1 MLVELLFVLAVVVG
15 LAIWTVTRP
24 PRQKPGMVR
33 PGQQMQG
40 PSLVERAV
48 AAWWRLFRKYFVDV
62 DATVL
67 ATYALLACVVQ
78 SLAISWMPQ
87 EMLHWFRGE
96 AIKAWMLKRA
106 EEDPKSF
113 VAGLITGQDDLIAAL
128 LRFPPSGWLASAV
141 VLLARMALFPLRT
154 AFDVLTDPRV
164 GRSAVFS
171 IFLPVAVVAAV
182 WEALR
187 RAPGASQASQ
197 ASQGSWPPALLQKVL
212 PTWILQPRQALQAL
226 RASGWDRGAKGVA
239 LATLLSA
246 LLFALAAAAA
256 AAWLPPKL
264 VRWFAGRTDPATYT
278 ASLFASL
285 VVAGALAA
293 LHVDG
298 NVAVEGLGAAA
309 KPVQDTRDARDV
321 HLAFLLATCGAILAA
336 HVLLPSFNRREY
348 SLKRLNLLT
357 I

>member
-15 LAIWTVTRP
+15 LAILTVTRP
-24 PRQKPGMVR
+24 SRQKPGQVR

-40 PSLVERAV
+40 PSLAERAV
-48 AAWWRLFRKYFVDV
+48 AAWWRLFRKYIVDV

-78 SLAISWMPQ
+78 SLAISWMPE

-96 AIKAWMLKRA
+96 AIKAWLLKRA

-113 VAGLITGQDDLIAAL
+113 VAGLIAGQDDLIAAL

-187 RAPGASQASQ
+187 RAPGRASKAS

-212 PTWILQPRQALQAL
+212 PTWILQPRQAM

-239 LATLLSA
+239 LATLLAA

-264 VRWFAGRTDPATYT
+264 VRWFAGRTDPATFT

-285 VVAGALAA
+285 AVAGALAA

-336 HVLLPSFNRREY
+336 HVLMPSFNRREY
-348 SLKRLNLLT
+348 SLKRINR
-357 I
+357 